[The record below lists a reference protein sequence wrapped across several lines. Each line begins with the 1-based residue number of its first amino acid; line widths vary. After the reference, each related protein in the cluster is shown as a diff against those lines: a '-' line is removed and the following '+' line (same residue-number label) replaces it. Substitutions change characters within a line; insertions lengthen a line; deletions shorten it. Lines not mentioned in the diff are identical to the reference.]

1 MINWN
6 KFAKEVHAVAVD
18 KGWWDKPVSFDDVI
32 CDCLVHLG
40 RAYEQ
45 YRRGRPNYYHLCV
58 ASGDKRNPCGWDLG
72 KPCPLATGELECEY
86 RDPKPEGVAVE
97 LADCVL
103 RLMDYAVDA
112 DIYIEEA
119 TPLHVEG
126 ISITSVVCTCG
137 DNLMEARRCFTE
149 NDGELWKIPIC
160 FGLCIGVIMEWA
172 RQNNVDME
180 SILRAKHA
188 YNKTRP
194 YRHEGNVM

>member
-6 KFAKEVHAVAVD
+6 EFAKEVHAVAVE

-45 YRRGRPNYYHLCV
+45 YRRGRPNRYHLCV
-58 ASGDKRNPCGWDLG
+58 ASGDKRNPCEWDLG
-72 KPCPLATGELECEY
+72 KPCPLATGELACEH

-103 RLMDYAVDA
+103 RLLDYLATTDA
-112 DIYIEEA
+112 DNWNIYPINIGADDLFLSFVVDSTIDLCAARIEER
-119 TPLHVEG
+119 H
-126 ISITSVVCTCG
+126 
-137 DNLMEARRCFTE
+137 
-149 NDGELWKIPIC
+149 GEKNGMLAMKFFIGKIL
-160 FGLCIGVIMEWA
+160 GWA
-172 RQNNVDME
+172 AQNNIDLE
-180 SILRAKHA
+180 AILRAKHE

-194 YRHEGNVM
+194 CRHGGKKL